1 MARIP
6 AVRLPKALISP
17 PSVAAHVNAEH
28 LRRRYSTSQWDAL
41 VAGEIVS
48 AASREADGQHAQAS
62 GIIHYPPRDLWP
74 LLVDFESRPDY
85 LPGAQTI
92 RILRVVGNRVWLAE
106 HVKILFV
113 SIQYHVINTLD
124 PPSGSVSWML
134 DDTTKNDIAA
144 TVGSWQLVPVV
155 GGRHTLVRYSNVL
168 DTGQPVPGA
177 IERVLLKRSL
187 PQMISGLRSE
197 AERRLG

>member
-6 AVRLPKALISP
+6 PARLPKALTSP
-17 PSVAAHVNAEH
+17 PSVAAGVNSERF
-28 LRRRYSTSQWDAL
+28 RRSYLKSQWDAL

-48 AASREADGQHAQAS
+48 AASREVDGQHAQAS
-62 GIIHYPPRDLWP
+62 GIIDYAPDDLWP

-85 LPGAQTI
+85 LPGAHEI

-113 SIQYHVINTLD
+113 SIEYRVINTLD
-124 PPSGSVSWML
+124 PPAGSVSWIL
-134 DDTTKNDIAA
+134 DDTAKNDIAA

-187 PQMISGLRSE
+187 PQMISGLRAE
-197 AERRLG
+197 AKRRLG

>member
-6 AVRLPKALISP
+6 AVRLPKELTSP
-17 PSVAAHVNAEH
+17 RSVAAHVNTEH
-28 LRRRYSTSQWDAL
+28 LRRSYSTSQWDAL

-62 GIIHYPPRDLWP
+62 GIIHYLPRDLWP

-85 LPGAQTI
+85 LPGAQKI
-92 RILRVVGNRVWLAE
+92 RILRVAGNRVWLAE

-113 SIQYHVINTLD
+113 SIEYRVINTLD
-124 PPSGSVSWML
+124 PPSGSVSWVL
-134 DDTTKNDIAA
+134 DDTVKNDIAA
-144 TVGSWQLVPVV
+144 TAGSWQLVPVA

-177 IERVLLKRSL
+177 IERMLLKRSL
-187 PQMISGLRSE
+187 PQMISGLRAE